1 MGLEQGGGGLV
12 VKLGRC
18 HVLLPAWPTNSISS
32 GGPEGLLTFETAD
45 GAFSSS
51 FPGGDAAG
59 LAISSSWLEVDKP
72 LMVTIEWLLSTITS
86 LPSDPARKIEATG
99 CFCVWTF
106 KLMSFQNYQNQV

>member
-72 LMVTIEWLLSTITS
+72 LMATIGCLLNTITLLS
-86 LPSDPARKIEATG
+86 PDPVRI
-99 CFCVWTF
+99 
-106 KLMSFQNYQNQV
+106 QNHNEMVILKK